1 MPIDFEQMRQHNMG
15 QTYQPTTKSING
27 VNFVNGRTT
36 DTRDSLSKKQSN
48 NYLNTRNQ
56 ITLLSQNQ
64 SRKGNNNHSEYQNQ
78 NFDYDKMMTMHNQ
91 MQNMSLTNKVGMNQD
106 TKALS

>member
-1 MPIDFEQMRQHNMG
+1 M
-15 QTYQPTTKSING
+15 
-27 VNFVNGRTT
+27 NGRTT

-56 ITLLSQNQ
+56 ITMLSQNQ

-106 TKALS
+106 TKALSQASRKRKRIMKDINSAGEQNAELNH

>member
-1 MPIDFEQMRQHNMG
+1 MRQHNMG

-48 NYLNTRNQ
+48 NYLGTNTRNQ

-64 SRKGNNNHSEYQNQ
+64 SRKGKDNNHSEYQNQ

-91 MQNMSLTNKVGMNQD
+91 RQNQSLTNKAGMNQD